1 MYFFVIYLLFPY
13 LSIKVGVEEDDGVND
28 SENQTIIAVEM
39 NSSGNLSYYGVF
51 I

>member
-13 LSIKVGVEEDDGVND
+13 LSIKVGVEEDDGVDD
-28 SENQTIIAVEM
+28 SGNQKHIAI